1 MAKHKE
7 EKTNVV
13 RILEAAGIPCTAYEV
28 PLEKGQVPDG
38 VTAARLIGKPP
49 EQVFK
54 TLVAEGPKGEHF
66 VFVIPVAETLD
77 LKKAARA
84 AGVKSIA
91 MLPQKKLL
99 PLTGSV
105 HGGCSPVG
113 MSKHF
118 PTYFAEE
125 VILVDT
131 MTCSAG
137 KVGHQVEVAPDALI
151 ALVDGQVAD
160 LTVQ

>member
-1 MAKHKE
+1 MHEA
-7 EKTNVV
+7 KTNAV
-13 RILEAAGIPCTAYEV
+13 RIVETAKIDHEV
-28 PLEKGQVPDG
+28 TTYGGTEPLDG
-38 VTAARLIGKPP
+38 VSVAGKLGVDV
-49 EQVFK
+49 EYVFK
-54 TLVAEGPKGEHF
+54 TLVTQGKSGGYF
-66 VFVIPVAETLD
+66 VFVVPAAEELD

-84 AGVKSIA
+84 SGEKSIE
-91 MLPQKKLL
+91 MIPVKDINKV
-99 PLTGSV
+99 TGYV
-105 HGGCSPVG
+105 RGGCSPVG

-131 MTCSAG
+131 MICSAG

>member
-1 MAKHKE
+1 MFPSDSCFVHFC
-7 EKTNVV
+7 KTNHAIREIVNLCLYFIHKAS
-13 RILEAAGIPCTAYEV
+13 RIFTSRSADCSHHTV
-28 PLEKGQVPDG
+28 HQSK
-38 VTAARLIGKPP
+38 
-49 EQVFK
+49 
-54 TLVAEGPKGEHF
+54 HF

-99 PLTGSV
+99 PLTGYV
-105 HGGCSPVG
+105 HSGCSPVG

-131 MTCSAG
+131 MICSAG
-137 KVGHQVEVAPDALI
+137 KVGHQFEVAPDALI